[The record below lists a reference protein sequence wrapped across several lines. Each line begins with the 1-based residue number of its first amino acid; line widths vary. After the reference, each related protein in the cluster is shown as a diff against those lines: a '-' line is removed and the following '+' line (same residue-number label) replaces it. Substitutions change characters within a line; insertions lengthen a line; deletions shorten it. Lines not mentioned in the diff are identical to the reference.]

1 MPAVGLGSEGSAVA
15 AQRKAKRRS
24 RSGGGRSDHGSPD
37 FPIHCSSDHRFSS
50 GDGGGDFAS
59 GSLYSSAAGSFTDGG
74 DRNDLGMWWGFRRV
88 DIVVFAWQF
97 SSVSWDENNLW
108 RYVVTPVVAFLR
120 IQILKPG
127 FPLSLFTFHY
137 LIIHP
142 KVRTVLLIVVPSTST
157 AGVVSSPLAYSL
169 MADARSLKH
178 FSCLAATAEDFV
190 QRGLEDDE
198 GRKEEKVEEV
208 SSLDPSKHCFSH
220 PPKEC
225 QGQQCRSEEAVLT
238 SRKLQRRRPV
248 SLDFNSQIADASFIS
263 PRFFVGVV
271 ATEVKKSCANSSQRR
286 SSMLPSPRTP
296 SYRHGVRA
304 AAYQKG
310 WSSER
315 VPLPAHSCRRRGNS
329 GLILPFVNGRTLPS
343 KWEDAERWIF
353 SPVPI
358 EGAGKS
364 PLPLSHHRCPKSKSE
379 PLGPQAKVGLGYTYS
394 ASPLVP
400 CCDNSRVGNITA
412 NSPFLAGVLIPE
424 RGFCVN
430 SGRGRGGSAS
440 VCSGG
445 IGVVGVGGHAM
456 GGKTHSTV
464 GDSYIFRSASIHGWS
479 DNLIESSSSVPS
491 SRDEKSDGMKEAA
504 STISVATLRKD
515 VATQMSPDGSTSV
528 SHDGPSSPS
537 PASAPAI
544 VALEGH
550 FTKLEVR
557 DVQVDDRVL
566 VTRWSRK
573 HIARGSDRQSTSIIE
588 WKKTIEANNT
598 SWEVTDTA
606 KSISKFKREEAK
618 ISAWE
623 NLQKAKAEADIKKLE
638 MKLERKRSSSMERIL
653 NKLRSAQ
660 KKAQEMRSA
669 MTASQANQVAKPM
682 KKVSP
687 LCKNG
692 QISSLSGCFTCHA
705 F

>member
-74 DRNDLGMWWGFRRV
+74 DRNDL
-88 DIVVFAWQF
+88 
-97 SSVSWDENNLW
+97 
-108 RYVVTPVVAFLR
+108 
-120 IQILKPG
+120 
-127 FPLSLFTFHY
+127 
-137 LIIHP
+137 
-142 KVRTVLLIVVPSTST
+142 
-157 AGVVSSPLAYSL
+157 PLAVRSHAGGGL
-169 MADARSLKH
+169 PADPDPETRLSPFPVYLPLLDNPSK
-178 FSCLAATAEDFV
+178 ATAEDFV

-638 MKLERKRSSSMERIL
+638 KQLIW
-653 NKLRSAQ
+653 
-660 KKAQEMRSA
+660 
-669 MTASQANQVAKPM
+669 
-682 KKVSP
+682 
-687 LCKNG
+687 
-692 QISSLSGCFTCHA
+692 
-705 F
+705 